1 MTTTKKIMQKELR
14 SICHYLSF
22 LCTRIFMCAL
32 LFLFGY
38 TLRPSS
44 YYMIFSIIMFPVMWH
59 IMLTSSQSK
68 PNSRQSSLSG
78 RSRTDSP
85 QHFRLHASA
94 HPRGAFLSNRRSF
107 LSDKKREGSSDVLL
121 SSLKSRYHYT
131 PQKLKA
137 EILGFLCIC
146 LLLLFWQNVK
156 NHNAAALTPLDHLPL
171 YTIAGSLFVRI
182 CAFYIIKSILHNR
195 LMNNRL

>member
-22 LCTRIFMCAL
+22 LCARIFMCVL

-44 YYMIFSIIMFPVMWH
+44 YYMIFSIIMFPIMWH
-59 IMLTSSQSK
+59 IMLTSSHGK
-68 PNSRQSSLSG
+68 PNSRQNARTG
-78 RSRTDSP
+78 RGSMDS
-85 QHFRLHASA
+85 
-94 HPRGAFLSNRRSF
+94 
-107 LSDKKREGSSDVLL
+107 LSDKKREGGSDVLL

-137 EILGFLCIC
+137 EISGFLCIC
-146 LLLLFWQNVK
+146 LLLLFWQSVK
-156 NHNAAALTPLDHLPL
+156 NLNAPAVLTPLDRLPL
-171 YTIAGSLFVRI
+171 YTIASGLFVRI